1 MWPSQNLR
9 TLQIMMFHEYQ
20 GIYLFFFQ
28 IYQQFP
34 FSFEFTEK
42 FLIMLADHSYSSN
55 FGTFL
60 CDSDYERNIMN
71 VQKHTVSLWSYI
83 NQPNVLPNYLNCL
96 YDPNAK
102 VIWPSVAPISL
113 VSAYNF
119 WTIVNILY
127 RDKIKNVSLWIESMD
142 YTKSMYDQP
151 HF

>member
-1 MWPSQNLR
+1 MNLKEC
-9 TLQIMMFHEYQ
+9 FY
-20 GIYLFFFQ
+20 FFQ

-42 FLIMLADHSYSSN
+42 FLIMLADHSYSSD

-83 NQPNVLPNYLNCL
+83 NQPDVLPNYLNCL

-113 VSAYNF
+113 VSALCF
-119 WTIVNILY
+119 L
-127 RDKIKNVSLWIESMD
+127 DKILI
-142 YTKSMYDQP
+142 
-151 HF
+151 F

>member
-1 MWPSQNLR
+1 MNLKKW
-9 TLQIMMFHEYQ
+9 LY
-20 GIYLFFFQ
+20 FFQ

-83 NQPNVLPNYLNCL
+83 NQPDVLPNYLNCL

-113 VSAYNF
+113 VSALWFFNKFLIFDILWVSIQYFLLALNPF
-119 WTIVNILY
+119 EHKTGKIIVMKQNWRI
-127 RDKIKNVSLWIESMD
+127 
-142 YTKSMYDQP
+142 
-151 HF
+151 FA

>member
-1 MWPSQNLR
+1 MNLKK
-9 TLQIMMFHEYQ
+9 
-20 GIYLFFFQ
+20 YLCFFQ

-55 FGTFL
+55 YGTFL

-83 NQPNVLPNYLNCL
+83 NQPDVLPNYLNCL

-113 VSAYNF
+113 VSA
-119 WTIVNILY
+119 L
-127 RDKIKNVSLWIESMD
+127 
-142 YTKSMYDQP
+142 
-151 HF
+151 

>member
-1 MWPSQNLR
+1 VASKSEIHSPTFILFLDCVWQVSAKSKSKA
-9 TLQIMMFHEYQ
+9 QIMMLHESQ
-20 GIYLFFFQ
+20 GITFVFQ

-60 CDSDYERNIMN
+60 CDSDYERNLMN

-83 NQPNVLPNYLNCL
+83 NQPDLLPNYLNCL

-113 VSAYNF
+113 VSA
-119 WTIVNILY
+119 
-127 RDKIKNVSLWIESMD
+127 
-142 YTKSMYDQP
+142 
-151 HF
+151 